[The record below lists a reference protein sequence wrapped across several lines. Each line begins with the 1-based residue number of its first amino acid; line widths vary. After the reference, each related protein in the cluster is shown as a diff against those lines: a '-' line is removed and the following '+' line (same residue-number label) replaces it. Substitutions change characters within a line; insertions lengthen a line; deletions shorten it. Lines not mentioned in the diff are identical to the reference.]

1 MSYISQIAYEKPKI
15 TVSDILT
22 KRQDNIHKQMYLS
35 AVDKYMSYHGYDK
48 NDYRVIEI
56 PAAYFDE
63 PSYIS
68 ITKKKYPYTRI
79 TDTLAPFWGEYMF
92 NDDISEL
99 KVDNELTI
107 DTLELKYIDYVTG
120 VATVHS
126 RYSGRTLKIPLKDLP
141 NNIALSDEMREYERT
156 FMYKVNNKIY
166 GVD

>member
-1 MSYISQIAYEKPKI
+1 
-15 TVSDILT
+15 
-22 KRQDNIHKQMYLS
+22 
-35 AVDKYMSYHGYDK
+35 
-48 NDYRVIEI
+48 
-56 PAAYFDE
+56 
-63 PSYIS
+63 
-68 ITKKKYPYTRI
+68 
-79 TDTLAPFWGEYMF
+79 MF